1 MQLVLILVGLYCLR
15 SAVNRLNKIKQTALI
30 KPQHFWFIS
39 ERQKKKWE
47 QPKNNITYGPPVAFE
62 LHAISRWTE

>member
-1 MQLVLILVGLYCLR
+1 MQLVSILVGLYCLR

-39 ERQKKKWE
+39 ERQKKKLEW
-47 QPKNNITYGPPVAFE
+47 PKNNITWPTSCVP
-62 LHAISRWTE
+62 AISRWTE